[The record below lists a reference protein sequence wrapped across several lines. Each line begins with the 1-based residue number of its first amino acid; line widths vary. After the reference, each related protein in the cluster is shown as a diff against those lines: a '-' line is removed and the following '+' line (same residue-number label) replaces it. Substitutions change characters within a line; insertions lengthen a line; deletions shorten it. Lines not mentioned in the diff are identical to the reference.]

1 MEYLDKEYPN
11 HKYLKS
17 PGILNSMVQILVA
30 EKKEQDEYIL
40 QLEKKNAKLTKK
52 ASKAEQKLDVHWE
65 LKLEESFT
73 KTEAELESQHH
84 SQMSITLPSCS
95 GKRKTNS
102 LNIFC
107 TD

>member
-52 ASKAEQKLDVHWE
+52 ASKAEQKLDVCQTT
-65 LKLEESFT
+65 FVYF
-73 KTEAELESQHH
+73 
-84 SQMSITLPSCS
+84 
-95 GKRKTNS
+95 
-102 LNIFC
+102 FC
-107 TD
+107 VYVFSARRAQNNYK